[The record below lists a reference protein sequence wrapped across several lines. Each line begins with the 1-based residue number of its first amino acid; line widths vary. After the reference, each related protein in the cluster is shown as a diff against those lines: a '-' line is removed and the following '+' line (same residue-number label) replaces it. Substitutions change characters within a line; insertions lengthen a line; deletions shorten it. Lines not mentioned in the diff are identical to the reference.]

1 MNSPDKRRVKRIRH
15 NEKLSVLIIDGRLSN
30 LIEYQKLT
38 FSSNLDINFAD
49 SWEKGWE
56 MFQNEEVEGNIFD
69 FVVADIN
76 LKAEIIVKSLRDFE
90 KKNSVKPCFLLG
102 ICNDLN
108 SQKKESFLQ
117 MNFDSVESI
126 VTEGLLK
133 EIINS
138 LTEVRKT
145 QESIKI

>member
-30 LIEYQKLT
+30 LIEYKKLT

-49 SWEKGWE
+49 GWEKGWE

-69 FVVADIN
+69 FVVVDIN
-76 LKAEIIVKSLRDFE
+76 SKTDIIVKSLRDFE
-90 KKNSVKPCFLLG
+90 KKNSVKACFLLG
-102 ICNDLN
+102 ICNDMTP
-108 SQKKESFLQ
+108 QKKEDFLK
-117 MNFDSVESI
+117 MSFDSVESI
-126 VTEGLLK
+126 VSEALLK

-138 LTEVRKT
+138 LTEGRKM